1 MSEQAY
7 AQLVL
12 TGVSIPGVG
21 SSIDVSRYP
30 VISTRFRV
38 TRQGQPTTLELKDVF
53 VLEDNRY
60 IKLSRLTS
68 ESQGVYTAVFATSL
82 FNPALNSIPTS
93 IANGVTLYAV
103 DNGNVGA
110 LRVSWSFSPPRGGNV
125 VILDSSFRP
134 VPYFIDFGDVAV
146 GVDSLRKLNV
156 RAQEVTRGT
165 NGNERYLHLD
175 TILLRSDNFRV
186 VWKGT
191 YRTKAPPVDIESG
204 GDYRFDLICSP
215 KLAGPMSDVLTF
227 VYEGGSRIDVMIFA
241 NTPSYM
247 ATTVLQVLS
256 PNGGESV
263 TPCQDLTIRWKGAIQ
278 GFSTHVEYSID
289 NGRKWKFIDSTLDST
304 VVWRV
309 PANFTDSARI
319 RVYQKQGASDARWLA
334 GESSPAT
341 NLAFNSTGRFLSV
354 AHSNGVISEWDI
366 VTSTIV
372 NRYVAEGIVDSV
384 TVIKAMCYV
393 GSTRDILVVLDR
405 QAPLNDQIQRFSTS
419 IRAPVARVDVELQQV
434 VEIGTDLGGVNAVV
448 VGRTGGQVYVFD
460 PVTLAKRTPIVLSA
474 PSSAGKL
481 ANGILTVAQID
492 GDVVRIDP
500 STLKELSRFAT
511 KLPENGGPAPYNVST
526 SGSSQLMVI
535 AGASNPGVGNTAQE
549 QRTLMYDVMKNSLIR
564 VIYREGPNSV
574 GLTFNPSETYLTMG
588 FEGQPQIRQYDI
600 INRQMAGPI
609 TGMPGHSNRLTDIE
623 YGSDGST
630 LASCSN
636 DIQNNILVRRII
648 TPERD
653 VSDGVFRIIPL
664 DMSSTSIT
672 FGAHYIGTRVD
683 TMVTTTICNNGAVR
697 ALFETGALKL
707 NSWLALPNAIR
718 NDTVLPGECLRVQFI
733 ATLQDTG
740 RLVDTLDLTACGVK
754 YRVPIQG
761 TSRDRNLTLSGDMTD
776 FGNVCIGDTS
786 STRLSLIQNNDPID
800 VVINGLNMR
809 KGIGSQFRIRGFNSG
824 TSLSPNESLD
834 LDILFVPRTLGRDTD
849 DVVILYAGQVN
860 VTRTIRVIGYGAGAD
875 IQLSH
880 PSLAFVPEIDERE
893 VVVANH
899 SANEVVL
906 TSAVLPA
913 GAPFT
918 LLTAIPASIPGND
931 SIRLRIRYD
940 GGAIS
945 GTDILALGFAP
956 CASSLGIRLV
966 SYVGKATVIAPVVSA
981 DPRGDAVIPITTT
994 IVENVLYNGERSFEG
1009 VMLVNPR
1016 LFLART
1022 ISSDLGT
1029 AEILSQDIVD
1039 GDRHIRFRVVGS
1051 FSRTQEI
1058 ARLLGPAGIAEIDS
1072 SVLTFDSTATAFGSS
1087 VAMTYQ
1093 KGLLRILN
1101 PDPNR
1106 HILYSSGLQIR
1117 SVAPQPS
1124 SEIATISIFS
1134 DDDAVGTLT
1143 LSDQQG
1149 VVHHRQHVHI
1159 VRGVSTIEVD
1169 TRKLSSGVHAAYITA
1184 EKNTTS
1190 TFIVV
1195 IR

>member
-7 AQLVL
+7 AQLTL

-30 VISTRFRV
+30 VINTRFRV
-38 TRQGQPTTLELKDVF
+38 TRAGQPVVLDIKDVF
-53 VLEDNRY
+53 ILEDNRY
-60 IKLSRLTS
+60 IKLRRLTN
-68 ESQGVYTAVFATSL
+68 EAQGVYTAEFATSL
-82 FNPALNSIPTS
+82 FNPVLNSIPTS
-93 IANGVTLYAV
+93 ISSSVTLYAAN
-103 DNGNVGA
+103 NGDVGS
-110 LRVSWSFSPPRGGNV
+110 LRISWSFTPPRGGNV
-125 VILDSSFRP
+125 IVLDSSFKP

-215 KLAGPMSDVLTF
+215 KSAGPISDVLTF

-241 NTPSYM
+241 NTPSYT
-247 ATTVLQVLS
+247 ATTVLQILS
-256 PNGGESV
+256 PNGGESI
-263 TPCQDLTIRWKGAIQ
+263 TPCQDVTVRWKGAIQ
-278 GFSTHVEYSID
+278 GFNTHVEYSTD
-289 NGRKWKFIDSTLDST
+289 NGKKWKFIDSTLDST
-304 VVWRV
+304 LVWRV

-319 RVYQKQGASDARWLA
+319 RVYQKQGASNARWLP

-341 NLAFNSTGRFLSV
+341 NLAFNSSGRFLSV

-372 NRYVAEGIVDSV
+372 NRYFAEGVVDSV
-384 TVIKAMCYV
+384 AQIKAMSYV
-393 GSTRDILVVLDR
+393 GATRDILAVLDR
-405 QAPLNDQIQRFSTS
+405 QAPFNSQIQRFSAS
-419 IRAPVARVDVELQQV
+419 VPAPTARVDVDLQEV
-434 VEIGTDLGGVNAVV
+434 IEIGTDVGGVYAVV

-460 PVTLAKRTPIVLSA
+460 PVTLAKRNSILLSA

-481 ANGILTVAQID
+481 ANGVLTVAQID

-500 STLKELSRFAT
+500 ASLREISRFAT

-535 AGASNPGVGNTAQE
+535 AGASNPGVGNTSQD
-549 QRTLMYDVMKNSLIR
+549 QRTLIYDVVKNSLIR

-574 GLTFNPSETYLTMG
+574 GLTFNPSETFLTMG

-630 LASCSN
+630 LASCSI
-636 DIQNNILVRRII
+636 DLQNNILIRRII

-653 VSDGVFRIIPL
+653 ASDGVFRIVPL
-664 DMSSTSIT
+664 DMSSNTIT
-672 FGAHYIGTRVD
+672 IGVHYIGTRVD
-683 TMVTTTICNNGAVR
+683 TTVTSTICNNGAVR
-697 ALFETGALKL
+697 ALFETGALKF
-707 NSWLALPNAIR
+707 NSWLSLPTPIL
-718 NDTVLPGECLRVQFI
+718 NDTVLPGQCLSVQFV
-733 ATLQDTG
+733 ATLRDTG

-754 YRVPIQG
+754 YRVPILG
-761 TSRDRNLTLSGDMTD
+761 TSLDRNLTLSGDMTD
-776 FGNVCIGDTS
+776 FGNVCIGDTNS
-786 STRLSLIQNNDPID
+786 IRIPLVRNNDPID
-800 VVINGLNMR
+800 VAIDGVIMR
-809 KGIGSQFRIRGFNSG
+809 KGVGSQFRIRGFNSG
-824 TSLSPNESLD
+824 TTLSPNESLD
-834 LDILFVPRTLGRDTD
+834 VDILFVPRRLGRDTD
-849 DVVILYAGQVN
+849 EVVILYAGQVN

-880 PSLAFVPEIDERE
+880 PSLAFIPEINERE
-893 VVVANH
+893 VVIANH

-918 LLTAIPASIPGND
+918 LLTAVPVSIPGND
-931 SIRLRIRYD
+931 SIRLRIRHD
-940 GGAIS
+940 GGPIS
-945 GTDILALGFAP
+945 GNDILALGFAP

-966 SYVGKATVIAPVVSA
+966 SYIGTATASAPVVSA

-1022 ISSDLGT
+1022 ITSDVGT
-1029 AEILSQDIVD
+1029 AEILSQEVVG
-1039 GDRHIRFRVVGS
+1039 GDRQIRFRVTGS
-1051 FSRTQEI
+1051 FSRSQEI
-1058 ARLLGPAGIAEIDS
+1058 ARLQGPAGIAEIDS

-1087 VAMTYQ
+1087 VAMAYE

-1106 HILYSSGLQIR
+1106 HILYRSGLQIR
-1117 SVAPQPS
+1117 SVAPQP
-1124 SEIATISIFS
+1124 AVDATTISLYS
-1134 DDDAVGTLT
+1134 DSDVQGTLT

-1149 VVHHRQHVHI
+1149 VIHHRQSIHL
-1159 VRGVSTIEVD
+1159 VRGVSSFEID
-1169 TRKLSSGVHAAYITA
+1169 TRQLPPGVHAAYITA
-1184 EKNTTS
+1184 DRNSTS